1 MTVNKK
7 QAGDDRSPGVL
18 PVKKWKHAEI
28 ILDPAAIPSEN
39 RTVSQRLVWFH
50 IRGLCTG
57 GLSMVRVTTLAGCA
71 ILLAAFLVGTGRS
84 GEKGG
89 TPVKKAGL
97 PKYWSKI
104 QPTLTAEQR
113 DKIIKSR
120 TEYSKKIQ
128 ALKAQLKKLEQEE
141 RAASYAVLTEEQKE
155 NLRKILGVEGSSGKK
170 SSADKKSS
178 KDK

>member
-1 MTVNKK
+1 M
-7 QAGDDRSPGVL
+7 L
-18 PVKKWKHAEI
+18 
-28 ILDPAAIPSEN
+28 
-39 RTVSQRLVWFH
+39 RL
-50 IRGLCTG
+50 
-57 GLSMVRVTTLAGCA
+57 TTLAGCA

-97 PKYWSKI
+97 PKYWSKL
-104 QPTLTAEQR
+104 QLTAEQK

-120 TEYSKKIQ
+120 TEYSRKIQ
-128 ALKAQLKKLEQEE
+128 TLKAQLKKLEQEE
-141 RAASYAVLTEEQKE
+141 KAASYALLTEEQKE
-155 NLRKILGVEGSSGKK
+155 NLRKILGVESSSGKK